1 MQDTMGPTGSQ
12 PPLPLPAV
20 ILLTETALACVIAI
34 RPPTIVRIVTSVLLL
49 STCAHAAVSYTSGK
63 LDDDYALGSTVLGTL
78 ILNILLLT
86 WLIPD
91 PLRDIRYLKDT
102 APLTEKPFLTRV
114 WYAACI
120 HHNWRLIG
128 TNAQVCLCRHLYCR
142 ARFTDVL

>member
-1 MQDTMGPTGSQ
+1 MLDSAGGSSKPE
-12 PPLPLPAV
+12 PPLPLPAF
-20 ILLTETALACVIAI
+20 ILLTNAALACVVAS
-34 RPPTIVRIVTSVLLL
+34 RPTVILRIGASTLLYA
-49 STCAHAAVSYTSGK
+49 CAYAAVSYTLGK
-63 LDDDYALGSTVLGTL
+63 PDDDYALGSTVLGTL

-91 PLRDIRYLKDT
+91 PLRDVRYLKDT
-102 APLTEKPFLTRV
+102 AAVTEKPFLTRV

-142 ARFTDVL
+142 ARFTDVP